1 MRGEKW
7 ENTSSA
13 PFFCADLWDLCDI
26 FFLRII
32 RIIQIFCLNPH
43 IIRKIRIIRRHKL
56 WNDYITTFHELMGR
70 RELHWS
76 RYELEDVAETRDFE
90 NVADVV
96 VDTLEIEMSVLI
108 LCILKNA
115 KEDTQTGWWDVF
127 QVSTVDDD
135 VFTPT
140 MATVVELKPDNAS
153 LALSTPVTNS
163 TPMTPRNTR
172 SERNLVNS
180 RIPNVTSTVAM
191 VIQA

>member
-1 MRGEKW
+1 
-7 ENTSSA
+7 
-13 PFFCADLWDLCDI
+13 
-26 FFLRII
+26 
-32 RIIQIFCLNPH
+32 
-43 IIRKIRIIRRHKL
+43 
-56 WNDYITTFHELMGR
+56 MGR

-108 LCILKNA
+108 LRILKNA

-172 SERNLVNS
+172 SERNLVNN